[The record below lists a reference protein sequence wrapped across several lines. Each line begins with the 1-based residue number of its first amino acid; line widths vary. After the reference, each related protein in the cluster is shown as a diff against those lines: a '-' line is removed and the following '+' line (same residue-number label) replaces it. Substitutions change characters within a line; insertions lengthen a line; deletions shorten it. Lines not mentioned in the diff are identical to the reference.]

1 MIEGQIFVNPV
12 QDETAGESRS
22 NRIKFDVDKIF
33 GYCAINDEGARISA
47 N

>member
-1 MIEGQIFVNPV
+1 MKEGQIVVNPV

-22 NRIKFDVDKIF
+22 NRIKLDMDKIF
-33 GYCAINDEGARISA
+33 CHCALNDEGARISA